1 MSRTQNGSN
10 APQGE
15 PETTSIQIVAEV
27 LSLAAS
33 HKLSP
38 EENAAVSALPPRSAL
53 LVAHDS
59 GGTGSRFLL
68 DRDEV
73 PAGRHP
79 SSEIFLDDVTVSRR
93 HARFVR
99 RGDTFEIIDSGSLNG
114 TYVNGDRVDS
124 ATLDNGDEV
133 QIGKFRF
140 TFYRSLRT
148 QSDQ

>member
-1 MSRTQNGSN
+1 MSTHRHGTN
-10 APQGE
+10 APMGE

-27 LSLAAS
+27 LANAAS
-33 HKLSP
+33 HKLSA
-38 EENAAVSALPPRSAL
+38 EENAAVSALPPRTAL
-53 LVAHDS
+53 LVAHD
-59 GGTGSRFLL
+59 GAGAGSRFLL
-68 DRDEV
+68 DQDEV

-99 RGDTFEIIDSGSLNG
+99 RGDTFEIVDSGSLNG

-124 ATLDNGDEV
+124 VVLDNGDEV

-140 TFYRSLRT
+140 TFYRSLRP

>member
-10 APQGE
+10 APHGE
-15 PETTSIQIVAEV
+15 PETTSVQIVAEV
-27 LSLAAS
+27 LSHAAS
-33 HKLSP
+33 RKLTP
-38 EENAAVSALPPRSAL
+38 EESAAVSALPPRSAL

-59 GGTGSRFLL
+59 AGTGSRFLL

-99 RGDTFEIIDSGSLNG
+99 RGDSFEIIDAASLNG
-114 TYVNGDRVDS
+114 TYVNGDRVDR
-124 ATLDNGDEV
+124 AELDNGDEV

-140 TFYRSLRT
+140 TFYRSLRS

>member
-1 MSRTQNGSN
+1 MSNNRQGSK
-10 APQGE
+10 ALRGE

-27 LSLAAS
+27 LSHAAS
-33 HKLSP
+33 HRLSP

-53 LVAHDS
+53 LVAHD
-59 GGTGSRFLL
+59 GGAGSRFLL

-79 SSEIFLDDVTVSRR
+79 ASEIFLDDVTVSRR

-99 RGDTFEIIDSGSLNG
+99 RGETFEITDTGSLNG

-124 ATLDNGDEV
+124 VVLDNGDEV

>member
-1 MSRTQNGSN
+1 MSTHRHGTN
-10 APQGE
+10 APMGE

-27 LSLAAS
+27 LANAAS
-33 HKLSP
+33 HKLSA
-38 EENAAVSALPPRSAL
+38 EENAAVSALPPRTAL
-53 LVAHDS
+53 LVAHD
-59 GGTGSRFLL
+59 GAGAGSRFLL
-68 DRDEV
+68 DQDEV

-99 RGDTFEIIDSGSLNG
+99 SGDTFEIVDSGSLNG

-124 ATLDNGDEV
+124 VVLDNGDEV

-140 TFYRSLRT
+140 TFYRSLRP

>member
-10 APQGE
+10 APQDE
-15 PETTSIQIVAEV
+15 PETTSVQIVAEV
-27 LSLAAS
+27 LSHAAS
-33 HKLSP
+33 HKLTP

-53 LVAHDS
+53 LVAHD
-59 GGTGSRFLL
+59 GAGIGSRFLL

-99 RGDTFEIIDSGSLNG
+99 RGDTFEVLDAGSLNG
-114 TYVNGDRVDS
+114 TYVNGDRVDRVE
-124 ATLDNGDEV
+124 LDNGDEV

>member
-27 LSLAAS
+27 LSHAAS

-38 EENAAVSALPPRSAL
+38 EESSAVSALPPRSAL

-59 GGTGSRFLL
+59 GGSGSRFLL

-99 RGDTFEIIDSGSLNG
+99 RGD
-114 TYVNGDRVDS
+114 GDVVQEDLGGRV
-124 ATLDNGDEV
+124 AAGGDLVPV
-133 QIGKFRF
+133 Q
-140 TFYRSLRT
+140 
-148 QSDQ
+148 QEA

>member
-1 MSRTQNGSN
+1 MSNKRHGK
-10 APQGE
+10 APLE
-15 PETTSIQIVAEV
+15 DPDTTSVQIVAEV
-27 LSLAAS
+27 LSHAAS

-53 LVAHDS
+53 LVAHD
-59 GGTGSRFLL
+59 GGGGSRFLL

-99 RGDTFEIIDSGSLNG
+99 RGDSYEVLDAGSLNG

-124 ATLDNGDEV
+124 AVLDNGDDV
-133 QIGKFRF
+133 RIGKFRF
-140 TFYRSLRT
+140 TFYRSLRS

>member
-1 MSRTQNGSN
+1 MSKNRHGSN
-10 APQGE
+10 APLGE
-15 PETTSIQIVAEV
+15 PETTSIQIVGEV
-27 LSLAAS
+27 LSRAAS

-59 GGTGSRFLL
+59 AGAGSRFLL

-99 RGDTFEIIDSGSLNG
+99 RGDTFEVLDSGSLNG

-124 ATLDNGDEV
+124 AVLDNGDEV

-140 TFYRSLRT
+140 TFYRSLR
-148 QSDQ
+148 QPSEQ

>member
-1 MSRTQNGSN
+1 MSTHRHGAN
-10 APQGE
+10 APTGE

-27 LSLAAS
+27 LANAAS

-38 EENAAVSALPPRSAL
+38 EENAAVSALPPRTAL
-53 LVAHDS
+53 LVAHD
-59 GGTGSRFLL
+59 GAGAGSRFLL

-99 RGDTFEIIDSGSLNG
+99 RGGTFELLDSGSLNG

-124 ATLDNGDEV
+124 AVLDNGDEV

-140 TFYRSLRT
+140 TFYRSLRS

>member
-1 MSRTQNGSN
+1 MSNNRQGTN
-10 APQGE
+10 APHGE
-15 PETTSIQIVAEV
+15 PETTSIQMVAEV
-27 LSLAAS
+27 LSHAAS

-38 EENAAVSALPPRSAL
+38 EETAAVSALPPRTAL
-53 LVAHDS
+53 LVAHDGA
-59 GGTGSRFLL
+59 GGGSRFLL

-99 RGDTFEIIDSGSLNG
+99 RGDTFEVIDTGSLNG
-114 TYVNGDRVDS
+114 TYVNGDRVDN
-124 ATLDNGDEV
+124 AVLDNGDEV

-140 TFYRSLRT
+140 TFYRSLRP

>member
-1 MSRTQNGSN
+1 MSTHRHGSN

-27 LSLAAS
+27 LSHAAS

-53 LVAHDS
+53 LVAHD
-59 GGTGSRFLL
+59 GAGAGSRFLL

-79 SSEIFLDDVTVSRR
+79 ASEIFLDDVTVSRR

-99 RGDTFEIIDSGSLNG
+99 RGETFELIDSGSLNG

-124 ATLDNGDEV
+124 VVLDNGDEV

-140 TFYRSLRT
+140 TFYRSLRP
-148 QSDQ
+148 QPDQ

>member
-1 MSRTQNGSN
+1 MSTHRHGTN
-10 APQGE
+10 APMGE

-27 LSLAAS
+27 LANAAS
-33 HKLSP
+33 HKLSA
-38 EENAAVSALPPRSAL
+38 EENAAVSALPPRTAL
-53 LVAHDS
+53 LVAHD
-59 GGTGSRFLL
+59 GAGAGSRFLL
-68 DRDEV
+68 DQDEV

-99 RGDTFEIIDSGSLNG
+99 RADTFEIVDSGSLNG

-124 ATLDNGDEV
+124 AVLDNGDEV

-140 TFYRSLRT
+140 TFYRSLRP
-148 QSDQ
+148 QSGQ